1 MNELNKSTEEL
12 NISLNKTKNEVE
24 LLSKSLD
31 LKRIEFIEATTKQLE
46 AMDNSI
52 KSIEKETVLLHSLPK
67 KLSAQINEIVPDI
80 ATEINK
86 LNQNILGNQN
96 KEFNETAA
104 RFKQLQEAYYRKQS
118 VSLDD
123 ATLRLSQLKEKIEKI
138 DSQRIKRYFLGLSVV
153 VLISISAS
161 LGATYTMIKMFP
173 QRVQIESP
181 NNVQVQESEVSLW
194 SSKNVN
200 VSGDIKR
207 SRR

>member
-46 AMDNSI
+46 ALDNRI

-96 KEFNETAA
+96 KEFNETAV
-104 RFKQLQEAYYRKQS
+104 RFKQLQEAYYKKQS
-118 VSLDD
+118 ISLDD

-138 DSQRIKRYFLGLSVV
+138 DSQRIKRYFLGLSFV

-173 QRVQIESP
+173 QHVQIESP

-194 SSKNVN
+194 RSNNVN
-200 VSGDIKR
+200 VSGDVKR
-207 SRR
+207 IG

>member
-1 MNELNKSTEEL
+1 MNELKKSTEEL

-46 AMDNSI
+46 ALDNKI

-86 LNQNILGNQN
+86 LNQSILGNQN
-96 KEFNETAA
+96 KEFNESAV
-104 RFKQLQEAYYRKQS
+104 RFKQLQEAYYKKQS

-153 VLISISAS
+153 MLISVSAS
-161 LGATYTMIKMFP
+161 LGATYKMIKMFP

-181 NNVQVQESEVSLW
+181 NNVIVQESEVGLW

-200 VSGDIKR
+200 VSGDVKKQR
-207 SRR
+207 